1 MDLGFTSKI
10 GEYYLRALAGKDA
23 VVKNSVTE
31 RTIAGRDDNVSFK
44 DMIPEKSAQRV
55 SDHENVNLA
64 NFKNRLQAMF
74 PGAYYHTMDA
84 SKIPQGTWQR
94 TDFPFEKF
102 FAKEVDESV
111 LNWTPKG
118 AAPAM
123 TDLKVQSRLDSV
135 LGQYSIVVPPAL
147 EEKIKNNPTLADKIM
162 ANINHLLA
170 WNGYP
175 VPGRINSAL
184 IVLDENGEAAR
195 WNLISGGGGITG
207 PTEAE
212 QRQFEEEQKAKKLRR
227 AKYARI
233 NEEYALRRKLQE
245 MERNKMYYQES
256 VKALPLSSTYQK
268 RVAQAMN
275 SVSHGIVTA
284 SAVDTMINSITGGF
298 GKWM

>member
-1 MDLGFTSKI
+1 MSKI
-10 GEYYLRALAGKDA
+10 GEYYLQALTGKSA
-23 VVKNSVTE
+23 STKNAVTE
-31 RTIAGRDDNVSFK
+31 HITAGRNGGVSFK
-44 DMIPEKSAQRV
+44 DIVSEKSMQGV
-55 SDHENVNLA
+55 SGQENVNLA
-64 NFKNRLQAMF
+64 SFKNRLQAMF

-111 LNWTPKG
+111 LNWTHKG

-123 TDLKVQSRLDSV
+123 TDSKVQSRLDSV
-135 LGQYSIVVPPAL
+135 LGQHSIVVPPAL
-147 EEKIKNNPTLADKIM
+147 EEKIKNNPALADKIM
-162 ANINHLLA
+162 ANINHLLT

-175 VPGRINSAL
+175 IPGRINSAL
-184 IVLDENGEAAR
+184 IVLDENGEVAR

-207 PTEAE
+207 PMEAE

-256 VKALPLSSTYQK
+256 VKALLLSSTYQK

-275 SVSHGIVTA
+275 SVSHSIVTA
-284 SAVDTMINSITGGF
+284 SATDTMINSITGGF

>member
-10 GEYYLRALAGKDA
+10 GEYYLQALAGKNA
-23 VVKNSVTE
+23 ATKNTLTE
-31 RTIAGRDDNVSFK
+31 RTTAGRNGSVNFRDIVS
-44 DMIPEKSAQRV
+44 EKSAQGV
-55 SDHENVNLA
+55 SAQENVNLA
-64 NFKNRLQAMF
+64 SFKNRLQMMF
-74 PGAYYHTMDA
+74 PGAYYHVMDA

-123 TDLKVQSRLDSV
+123 TDSKVQSRLDSV
-135 LGQYSIVVPPAL
+135 LGKNSIVVPPEL
-147 EEKIKNNPTLADKIM
+147 EEKIKNDPALADKVM

-184 IVLDENGEAAR
+184 IVLDENGEVAR

-212 QRQFEEEQKAKKLRR
+212 QRQFEEEQTAKKLRR

-256 VKALPLSSTYQK
+256 VKALALSSTYQR

-275 SVSHGIVTA
+275 SVSHGIVAA
-284 SAVDTMINSITGGF
+284 STTDTMINSITGGL
-298 GKWM
+298 GKWI

>member
-1 MDLGFTSKI
+1 MDLGFTSKM
-10 GEYYLRALAGKDA
+10 GEYYLQALAGKNA
-23 VVKNSVTE
+23 AAKNAAVKNTAVMGNVGVNFGDIISTKSVQ
-31 RTIAGRDDNVSFK
+31 GVSEQK
-44 DMIPEKSAQRV
+44 
-55 SDHENVNLA
+55 NVNLTR
-64 NFKNRLQAMF
+64 FKNQIQAMF
-74 PGAYYHTMDA
+74 PGAYYHVMDA

-94 TDFPFEKF
+94 MDFPFEKF

-118 AAPAM
+118 ADPAM
-123 TDLKVQSRLDSV
+123 TDSKVQSRLDSV
-135 LGQYSIVVPPAL
+135 LGQYSLVVPPAL
-147 EEKIKNNPTLADKIM
+147 EEKIKNDPTLADKVM
-162 ANINHLLA
+162 ANINYLLE

-184 IVLDENGEAAR
+184 IVLDEDGEVAR

-207 PTEAE
+207 PTKEE

-233 NEEYALRRKLQE
+233 IEESSIKRKLQE
-245 MERNKMYYQES
+245 MERNRMYYQES
-256 VKALPLSSTYQK
+256 VKALPISSTYQK

-275 SVSHGIVTA
+275 SVSHGMVAA
-284 SAVDTMINSITGGF
+284 STTNTMVNSITGGL